1 MPKELVALIVLFAI
15 VCAVQFFAGRFY
27 ERNKDKSDLPAPVTN
42 EELTQFDE
50 LPAGIAVS
58 MAWAEPEDQVAEHR
72 QAQKAVRAQMPILG
86 RSLDRMIE
94 SDSSKGVK

>member
-1 MPKELVALIVLFAI
+1 MPKELIWLVVLFA
-15 VCAVQFFAGRFY
+15 VMGVLQFFAGRMY
-27 ERNKDKSDLPAPVTN
+27 QKNKDEAPKTLVTE

-58 MAWAEPEDQVAEHR
+58 MAWAEPEEQVAQHR
-72 QAQKAVRAQMPILG
+72 QTQKAVRAQMPILG